1 MPPLVEAVHA
11 VLVGLYLLTLGILT
25 IYGIHRYIQVY
36 LYHRYH
42 RNAPVPA
49 GKFTDLPLV
58 TVQLPMYNEMFV
70 AQRVIEAAC
79 KLQWPAEKLQIQV
92 LDDSTDGSAEIAR
105 DCCDRMRHLG
115 HNIQYIHRK
124 NREGYKAGALANGL
138 LHATGE
144 FVVIFDADFVPTP
157 NMIEQSIDF
166 FTDPNVGCVQTRWD
180 HINRTQSMLTR
191 CQAIFLDGH
200 FMIEHTARNR
210 SGRFINFNGTAGIWR
225 RKSIED
231 SGGWQHD
238 TLTEDVDL
246 SYRAQLRGW
255 QFIFMPELLAPAEL
269 PPEIVAFKQQQHRW
283 TKGQVQTAVKLLP
296 SILRAPLPLK
306 VKIEAFFHLTN
317 TAVYLPAIVL
327 SLILFPVWF
336 VDPDLFNS
344 PGKLAALAIASFCGL
359 LTCSAGT
366 FYMLSQKAVG
376 RSALVTMGLIPFLLA
391 LGMGISVINGLA
403 VLEGLFGRRGT
414 EFVRTPKYGAG
425 GVSGDGDWKK
435 KAGSFQNKL
444 GILPFI
450 EIVLGLYLATCTCVA
465 LWTHTASGTIPFLL
479 IFTAGY
485 LYVGVMTLHSRWVSS
500 HALASII
507 PVAAAEALAA

>member
-1 MPPLVEAVHA
+1 
-11 VLVGLYLLTLGILT
+11 
-25 IYGIHRYIQVY
+25 
-36 LYHRYH
+36 
-42 RNAPVPA
+42 
-49 GKFTDLPLV
+49 
-58 TVQLPMYNEMFV
+58 
-70 AQRVIEAAC
+70 
-79 KLQWPAEKLQIQV
+79 
-92 LDDSTDGSAEIAR
+92 
-105 DCCDRMRHLG
+105 MRRLG
-115 HNIQYIHRK
+115 HNIQYIHRM

-138 LHATGE
+138 LESTGE
-144 FVVIFDADFVPTP
+144 FVVIFDADFVPTA
-157 NMIEQSIDF
+157 NMIRQSINF

-225 RKSIED
+225 RKAIED

-306 VKIEAFFHLTN
+306 VKVEAFFHLTN

-327 SLILFPVWF
+327 SVILFPVWF

-344 PGKLAALAIASFCGL
+344 PSKLAALAIASFCGL

-376 RSALVTMGLIPFLLA
+376 RSALITLGLIPFLLA

-425 GVSGDGDWKK
+425 GTSGDGDWKK

-444 GILPFI
+444 SILPFI
-450 EIVLGLYLATCTCVA
+450 EILLGLYLATCTFLAV
-465 LWTHTASGTIPFLL
+465 WTHSAAGTIPFLV
-479 IFTAGY
+479 IFTSGY
-485 LYVGVMTLHSRWVSS
+485 LYVGVMTLHSRWISS
-500 HALASII
+500 RRYGRDHSCAGDRSSGGLIQS
-507 PVAAAEALAA
+507 